1 MHNNYFI
8 IIPQQIPKFVYIA
21 NANMNDLLWNMCIGV
36 RSPQVAMKHGS
47 SSSEKNVPRQRNFFG
62 RSIDHSRLEAKD
74 ISSEQ

>member
-1 MHNNYFI
+1 
-8 IIPQQIPKFVYIA
+8 
-21 NANMNDLLWNMCIGV
+21 MCIGV

-47 SSSEKNVPRQRNFFG
+47 SSSEKNVPRQQNFFG